1 MALPHAHLLDVID
14 IHPLGPALHDAVS
27 TSLIKTDRMQ
37 LLHLVIPARKDQ
49 QQRHVDDEC
58 TIHCLE
64 GDVEVVMPGGTRR
77 LGRARSSSCR
87 RSGAFAQRAQRLR
100 GLDDAAAAPRRRR
113 RSRRRALTACDRDRP
128 PIRPAA

>member
-27 TSLIKTDRMQ
+27 TSLIKTDRLQ

-49 QQRHVDDEC
+49 PERHVDDEC

-64 GDVEVVMPGGTRR
+64 GEVELMAGGQTQRMKAGQLVWLEGSVDHALKAIQDVSLLVTIV
-77 LGRARSSSCR
+77 
-87 RSGAFAQRAQRLR
+87 LR
-100 GLDDAAAAPRRRR
+100 K
-113 RSRRRALTACDRDRP
+113 
-128 PIRPAA
+128 